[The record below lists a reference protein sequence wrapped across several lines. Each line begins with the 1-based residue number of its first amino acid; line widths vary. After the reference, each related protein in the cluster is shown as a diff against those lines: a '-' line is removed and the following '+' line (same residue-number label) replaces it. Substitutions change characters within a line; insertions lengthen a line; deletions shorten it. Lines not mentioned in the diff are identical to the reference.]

1 MKKSILVFL
10 GAFLLLG
17 SLYFFYQAA
26 LFLEAQDYIA
36 GLLFVFVG
44 LSVLKTGIELEKLAV
59 LSGGVQ

>member
-10 GAFLLLG
+10 GALMLLG

-26 LFLEAQDYIA
+26 LFLESQDYVA
-36 GLLFVFVG
+36 GLIFVFVG

-59 LSGGVQ
+59 VSGGIQ